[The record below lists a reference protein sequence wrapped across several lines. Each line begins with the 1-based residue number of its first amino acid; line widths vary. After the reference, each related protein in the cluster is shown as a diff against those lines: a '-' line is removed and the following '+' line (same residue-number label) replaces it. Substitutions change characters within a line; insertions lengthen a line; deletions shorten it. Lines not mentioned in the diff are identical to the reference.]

1 MPFWPLQGYLIRFCV
16 HLHRHLFFV
25 ATNLTWCHTRFN
37 DSLNC
42 ATSPIGNFLFAFCSI
57 ISIVSHGSAAAIR
70 HHLASGIYNVILFIR
85 LFLLPVLVYVKR
97 LPVKE
102 SVSHTC
108 AVAGGVPSLFPF
120 FYIWNKTLYSLYSHF
135 LLFYVFLFRGAFFW
149 RHKTCIR
156 KSIEQWRSLFSFF
169 KDGLPHFSF
178 VLRLLSHFLGCLI
191 LRIFIVG
198 SLESTATVVS
208 VRWVSLVV
216 VLINFFPLF
225 FLCPFWQILWT
236 AMSLAM
242 GLEIRGDIIRGL
254 PCIKRL
260 NQLFCP
266 TAGNRYPG

>member
-135 LLFYVFLFRGAFFW
+135 LLFYVFLFRGAFFLASQNVYKKIN
-149 RHKTCIR
+149 RTM
-156 KSIEQWRSLFSFF
+156 EESLLIFQGRTSSFF
-169 KDGLPHFSF
+169 IRSPSLISFFGVSYSTYFYCWFS
-178 VLRLLSHFLGCLI
+178 GINCDCCI
-191 LRIFIVG
+191 G
-198 SLESTATVVS
+198 SLS
-208 VRWVSLVV
+208 
-216 VLINFFPLF
+216 F
-225 FLCPFWQILWT
+225 
-236 AMSLAM
+236 
-242 GLEIRGDIIRGL
+242 
-254 PCIKRL
+254 
-260 NQLFCP
+260 
-266 TAGNRYPG
+266 AGRCSH